1 MDIKIHVFD
10 EYTESR
16 GKTTKVWGVPSF
28 KEIML
33 KNGTLGIQIDLS
45 CTEERGTG
53 ERKAFND
60 SQSMITRNATINFD
74 KDDVVRLIGSL
85 IDWEG
90 FCLDEYD
97 ALKIIKRLSTDIVN
111 MRDNRSSESDNCGD
125 K

>member
-1 MDIKIHVFD
+1 
-10 EYTESR
+10 
-16 GKTTKVWGVPSF
+16 
-28 KEIML
+28 ML
-33 KNGTLGIQIDLS
+33 KDGTLGIQVDLS
-45 CTEERGTG
+45 CTEEHGTG
-53 ERKAFND
+53 ERKPFND
-60 SQSMITRNATINFD
+60 SQSMITRNTTINFD